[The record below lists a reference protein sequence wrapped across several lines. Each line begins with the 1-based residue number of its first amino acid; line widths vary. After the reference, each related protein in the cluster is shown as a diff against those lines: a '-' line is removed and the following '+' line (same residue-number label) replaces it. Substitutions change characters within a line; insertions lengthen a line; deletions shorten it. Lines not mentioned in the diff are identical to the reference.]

1 MTLRGIYRA
10 AYCPHEHQAH
20 RYVSRR
26 TRPRSQRHA
35 ARARARSRW
44 PRGFP
49 ASRKVDGPRPARHS
63 RGRHA
68 GWIEMMINLDELDM
82 VPGDKKTRPPVLATS
97 GALLDAH
104 EAAVGKAREA
114 LKRTTEDHL
123 DAPWRLL
130 VSGKVVSSAPRHIMI
145 RDTMSHL
152 SHHRGQLTVY
162 LRLLGAP
169 VPAIYGPS
177 ADDPRF
183 D

>member
-1 MTLRGIYRA
+1 MNIKLTDMFLAELDREAKGTRRA
-10 AYCPHEHQAH
+10 LERVPDGRADFQPHEK
-20 RYVSRR
+20 SM
-26 TRPRSQRHA
+26 
-35 ARARARSRW
+35 
-44 PRGFP
+44 
-49 ASRKVDGPRPARHS
+49 DL
-63 RGRHA
+63 GRLA
-68 GWIEMMINLDELDM
+68 TLVAGMPGWIEMMINLDELDM
-82 VPGDKKTRPPVLATS
+82 VPGDKKTRPPLLATS

>member
-1 MTLRGIYRA
+1 MNIKLTDMFLAELDREAKGTRRA
-10 AYCPHEHQAH
+10 LERVPDGRADFQPHEK
-20 RYVSRR
+20 SM
-26 TRPRSQRHA
+26 
-35 ARARARSRW
+35 
-44 PRGFP
+44 
-49 ASRKVDGPRPARHS
+49 DL
-63 RGRHA
+63 GRLA
-68 GWIEMMINLDELDM
+68 TLVAGMPGWIEMMINLDELDM